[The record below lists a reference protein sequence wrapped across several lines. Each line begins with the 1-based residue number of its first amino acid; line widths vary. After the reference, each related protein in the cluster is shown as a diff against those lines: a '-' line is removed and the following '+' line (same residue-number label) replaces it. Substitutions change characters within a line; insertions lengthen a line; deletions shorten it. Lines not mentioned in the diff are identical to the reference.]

1 MFISPAFAQ
10 ATGGG
15 GGGGFEAFLPLIL
28 IFVVFYFLLIR
39 PQQKKAKQHR
49 ETLAA
54 IRRGDKVVTGGG
66 ILGNVTKVDNDYE
79 VTVEIAK
86 DVKVK
91 VRRDL
96 ISGVIS
102 KTEPQAAT
110 SQAAN
115 EDRPRGGM
123 LQTLFGFGAKPPSEK
138 TAKPP
143 NRKTKKAK
151 SANKTKAA
159 VKAEKGNNKP
169 EKTQA

>member
-15 GGGGFEAFLPLIL
+15 GSGGFEAFLPLIL

-115 EDRPRGGM
+115 EDKPRGGM

-143 NRKTKKAK
+143 NGKTKAK
-151 SANKTKAA
+151 STNKAKAA

-169 EKTQA
+169 GKTQA

>member
-15 GGGGFEAFLPLIL
+15 GGGGFEAMLPLIL

-115 EDRPRGGM
+115 EDKPRGGII
-123 LQTLFGFGAKPPSEK
+123 QTLFGLGATPPSEK

-143 NRKTKKAK
+143 NGKTKAK
-151 SANKTKAA
+151 PANKTKAA
-159 VKAEKGNNKP
+159 VKAEKANNKP